1 MAKARIAV
9 DIGGTFTD
17 FALQRGNEILSAKVL
32 TTPSKPED
40 GVLAGIESLLADA
53 ALAPQEVGLIIH
65 GTTLATNAIIE
76 RKGAKTALIVTEGHR
91 DTLEMAYENRFAQYD
106 ILADRPAPLVPRAR
120 RWPVRERLAWTGE
133 ALLPLQEESVEALL
147 PRIADERIE
156 AVAVGLLHAY
166 ADPRHERRVA
176 EIIKGAYPDL
186 PLSLSGEVCPEIR
199 EYDRLSTT
207 VANAYVQPL
216 MARYLRVLNTALA
229 ERGFA
234 CPFFLITSA
243 GGLTTLE
250 TGMRLPIRLVES
262 GPAGGAILASRIA
275 RQCALDQ
282 AVSFDMGGT
291 TAKICLIDD
300 GEPLVSRTFEV
311 DRQYRYMKGSGF
323 PLKVPVI
330 EMVEIGAG
338 GGSIAA
344 VDSVGRLSIGPRSAG
359 ADPGPACY
367 GTGGDEPTVTD
378 ADLLMGR
385 LDPERFAGGKMT
397 LRGDR
402 AAEAVK
408 GRVAG
413 PLGIPLEEAVY
424 GIGEMVDESMAGAA
438 RVHAIEWGKGLAKRT
453 MIAFGG
459 AAPLHAARLAQK
471 LDIDKVIIPTKAGV
485 GSAVGFL
492 AAPIA
497 FEVVRS
503 RYVPLESFDAQAAN
517 ALFGEMRVE
526 ASSIV
531 AEGAPGERLVERRA
545 ASMRYMGQGHE
556 IIVELPVRSLRDED
570 ALVLKQAFET
580 AYRHLYG
587 RLIESLEIEALSW
600 SLTVSTEP
608 PEVAPA
614 PETADLP
621 APSSSLAREV
631 RDPLAGAV
639 RMALYERAALAPG
652 TCLQGPALVI
662 ESETTTVVP
671 VGFDLRVD
679 GLGYLELSRKDR
691 PVE

>member
-1 MAKARIAV
+1 MTTARIAV

-17 FALQRGNEILSAKVL
+17 FALERTGEISSAKVL
-32 TTPSKPED
+32 TTPDRPEEA
-40 GVLAGIESLLADA
+40 VLTGIEALLADTTMEA
-53 ALAPQEVGLIIH
+53 REIGLIIH

-106 ILADRPAPLVPRAR
+106 ILADRPAPLVPRSL
-120 RWPVRERLAWTGE
+120 RWPVRERLTWTGK
-133 ALLPLQEESVEALL
+133 ALLDLQEESVETLL
-147 PRIADERIE
+147 PRIADDGIE
-156 AVAVGLLHAY
+156 AVAIGLLHAY

-176 EIIKGAYPDL
+176 EIIANAYPDL
-186 PLSLSGEVCPEIR
+186 PLSLSSEVCPEIR

-216 MARYLRVLNTALA
+216 MARYLGALKTGLA
-229 ERGFA
+229 ERGFS
-234 CPFFLITSA
+234 CPIFLMTSA

-262 GPAGGAILASRIA
+262 GPAGGAILASHIA
-275 RQCALDQ
+275 RQCGLDQ

-338 GGSIAA
+338 GGSIAS
-344 VDSVGRLSIGPRSAG
+344 VDAVGRLAIGPQSAG
-359 ADPGPACY
+359 AAPGPACY
-367 GTGGDEPTVTD
+367 GRGGEAPTVTD
-378 ADLLMGR
+378 ADLMMGR
-385 LDPERFAGGKMT
+385 LDPGRFAGGKVE
-397 LRGDR
+397 LRPDR
-402 AAEAVK
+402 AKAAITGEVAE
-408 GRVAG
+408 
-413 PLGIPLEEAVY
+413 PLRASLDEAVY
-424 GIGEMVDESMAGAA
+424 GIGEMVDESMASAA
-438 RVHAIEWGKGLAKRT
+438 RVHAIEWGKDLAKRG

-471 LDIDKVIIPTKAGV
+471 LAIDKVIIPTKAGV

-503 RYVPLESFDAQAAN
+503 RYMPLMRFEAEAAN
-517 ALFGEMRVE
+517 ALFDDMRRE
-526 ASSIV
+526 ASAV
-531 AEGAPGERLVERRA
+531 VTAGAPGEHLIERRA
-545 ASMRYMGQGHE
+545 ASMRYLGQGHE
-556 IIVELPVRSLRDED
+556 ITVPLPAEALRGGDD
-570 ALVLKQAFET
+570 AVLKAAFE
-580 AYRHLYG
+580 AEYRRLYG
-587 RLIESLEIEALSW
+587 RLIENLDIEILTW
-600 SLTVSTEP
+600 SLTLSTEP
-608 PEVAPA
+608 RRIIPLPDVGEHAA
-614 PETADLP
+614 PEP
-621 APSSSLAREV
+621 AGIRQV
-631 RDPLAGAV
+631 RDPVAGTV
-639 RMALYERAALAPG
+639 PMALYDRAALAPG
-652 TCLQGPALVI
+652 SRLEGPALVV
-662 ESETTTVVP
+662 EDETTTVVP

-679 GLGYLELSRKDR
+679 GLGYLELSRKDKDR
-691 PVE
+691 

>member
-1 MAKARIAV
+1 MTKVRIAV

-17 FALQRGNEILSAKVL
+17 FALERAGEILSAKVL
-32 TTPSKPED
+32 TTPTKPED
-40 GVLAGIESLLADA
+40 GVLAGIETLLADA
-53 ALAPQEVGLIIH
+53 SLRPQEVGLIIH

-106 ILADRPAPLVPRAR
+106 ILADRAAPLVPRAL
-120 RWPVRERLAWTGE
+120 RWPVGERLAWTGE
-133 ALLPLQEESVEALL
+133 VLSPLREDSVEALL
-147 PRIADERIE
+147 PRIADEGIE

-166 ADPRHERRVA
+166 ADPGHERRVA
-176 EIIKGAYPDL
+176 DIIRDAYPEL
-186 PLSLSGEVCPEIR
+186 PISLSSEVCPEIR

-216 MARYLRVLNTALA
+216 MARYLSALKKALA
-229 ERGFA
+229 ERGFS
-234 CPFFLITSA
+234 CPFFLMTSA

-275 RQCALDQ
+275 RQCALEQ

-291 TAKICLIDD
+291 TAKICLIDQ
-300 GEPLVSRTFEV
+300 GEPLVSRAFEV

-338 GGSIAA
+338 GGSIAS
-344 VDSVGRLSIGPRSAG
+344 VDAVGRLTIGPQSAG

-367 GTGGDEPTVTD
+367 GQGGDAPTVTD
-378 ADLLMGR
+378 ADLMMGR
-385 LDPERFAGGKMT
+385 LDPERFAGGKVA
-397 LRGDR
+397 LRQDL
-402 AAEAVK
+402 AKEAIA
-408 GRVAG
+408 GRVAE
-413 PLGIPLEEAVY
+413 PLGTALDEAVY

-438 RVHAIEWGKGLAKRT
+438 RVHAIEWGKDLAKRA

-471 LDIDKVIIPTKAGV
+471 LSIDKVIIPTKAGV

-503 RYVPLESFDAQAAN
+503 RYMLLARFEAETAN
-517 ALFGEMRVE
+517 ALFGEMHEE
-526 ASSIV
+526 AGSVV
-531 AEGAPGERLVERRA
+531 AAGAPGERLVERRA
-545 ASMRYMGQGHE
+545 AAMRYLGQGHE
-556 IIVELPVRSLRDED
+556 ITVTLPARPLRDDD
-570 ALVLKQAFET
+570 APVLQLAFE
-580 AYRHLYG
+580 AEYSRLYG
-587 RLIESLEIEALSW
+587 RLIERLDIEVLSW

-608 PEVAPA
+608 PGVAPV
-614 PETADLP
+614 PEMTERPPP
-621 APSSSLAREV
+621 APARTREV
-631 RDPLAGAV
+631 RDPVAGNV
-639 RMALYERAALAPG
+639 PMALYDRTALAPG
-652 TCLQGPALVI
+652 THVQGPALVV
-662 ESETTTVVP
+662 EDETTTVVP

-679 GLGYLELSRKDR
+679 GLGYLELSRKDPKR
-691 PVE
+691 

>member
-17 FALQRGNEILSAKVL
+17 FALQRGDEILSAKVL

-106 ILADRPAPLVPRAR
+106 ILADRPEPLVPRAR

-147 PRIADERIE
+147 PRIADEGIE
-156 AVAVGLLHAY
+156 AVAIGLLHAY

-402 AAEAVK
+402 AAEAVE

-438 RVHAIEWGKGLAKRT
+438 RVHAIEWGKDLAKRT

-517 ALFGEMRVE
+517 ALFDEMRAE

-556 IIVELPVRSLRDED
+556 IIVELPVRPLRDED

-608 PEVAPA
+608 PEVAPT
-614 PETADLP
+614 PKTADLC

-631 RDPLAGAV
+631 HDPLAGTV
-639 RMALYERAALAPG
+639 QMALYERAALAPG

-691 PVE
+691 VR

>member
-1 MAKARIAV
+1 MATARIAV

-17 FALQRGNEILSAKVL
+17 FALERAGEISSAKVL
-32 TTPSKPED
+32 TTPDRPEE
-40 GVLAGIESLLADA
+40 GVLTGIETLLNGSGAQ
-53 ALAPQEVGLIIH
+53 APEIGLLIH

-106 ILADRPAPLVPRAR
+106 ILADRPPPLVPRAL

-133 ALLPLQEESVEALL
+133 TLLDLQEESVEALL
-147 PRIADERIE
+147 PRIAEDGIE
-156 AVAVGLLHAY
+156 AVAIGLLHAY

-176 EIIKGAYPDL
+176 EIIAKAYPDL
-186 PLSLSGEVCPEIR
+186 PLSLSSEVCPEIR

-216 MARYLRVLNTALA
+216 MARYLGALKAGLA
-229 ERGFA
+229 ERGFH
-234 CPFFLITSA
+234 CPVFLMTSA

-250 TGMRLPIRLVES
+250 TGRRLSIRLVES

-275 RQCALDQ
+275 RQCGLDQ

-300 GEPLVSRTFEV
+300 GEPLVSRSFEV

-338 GGSIAA
+338 GGSIAS
-344 VDSVGRLSIGPRSAG
+344 VDSVGRLTIGPQSAG
-359 ADPGPACY
+359 ANPGPACY
-367 GTGGDEPTVTD
+367 GHGGDAPTVTD
-378 ADLLMGR
+378 ADLMMGR
-385 LDPERFAGGKMT
+385 LDPERFAGGKVA
-397 LRGDR
+397 LHPDR
-402 AAEAVK
+402 AEATIAGKVAEPLRASLDEAVH
-408 GRVAG
+408 
-413 PLGIPLEEAVY
+413 
-424 GIGEMVDESMAGAA
+424 GIGEMVDESMASAA
-438 RVHAIEWGKGLAKRT
+438 RVHAIEWGKDLARRG

-471 LDIDKVIIPTKAGV
+471 LAIDKVIIPTKAGI

-503 RYVPLESFDAQAAN
+503 RYMTLADFEAKAAN
-517 ALFGEMRVE
+517 ALFDGMRKE
-526 ASSIV
+526 ASAV
-531 AEGAPGERLVERRA
+531 VTAGAPGQPLIERRA
-545 ASMRYMGQGHE
+545 ASMRYLGQGHE
-556 IIVELPVRSLRDED
+556 ITVPLPAEALHGED
-570 ALVLKQAFET
+570 DAILKSAFE
-580 AYRHLYG
+580 AEYQRLYG
-587 RLIESLEIEALSW
+587 RLIENLDIEVLTW
-600 SLTVSTEP
+600 SLTVSTDP
-608 PEVAPA
+608 PKIAPLPKTAERAA
-614 PETADLP
+614 PEP
-621 APSSSLAREV
+621 AGMRHV
-631 RDPLAGAV
+631 RDPVAGSV
-639 RMALYERAALAPG
+639 PTALYDRAALAPG
-652 TCLQGPALVI
+652 HYLEGPALVV
-662 ESETTTVVP
+662 EEETTTVVP

-679 GLGYLELSRKDR
+679 GLGYLELSRRKSDQ
-691 PVE
+691 

>member
-1 MAKARIAV
+1 
-9 DIGGTFTD
+9 
-17 FALQRGNEILSAKVL
+17 
-32 TTPSKPED
+32 
-40 GVLAGIESLLADA
+40 
-53 ALAPQEVGLIIH
+53 
-65 GTTLATNAIIE
+65 
-76 RKGAKTALIVTEGHR
+76 
-91 DTLEMAYENRFAQYD
+91 
-106 ILADRPAPLVPRAR
+106 
-120 RWPVRERLAWTGE
+120 
-133 ALLPLQEESVEALL
+133 
-147 PRIADERIE
+147 
-156 AVAVGLLHAY
+156 
-166 ADPRHERRVA
+166 
-176 EIIKGAYPDL
+176 
-186 PLSLSGEVCPEIR
+186 
-199 EYDRLSTT
+199 
-207 VANAYVQPL
+207 

-503 RYVPLESFDAQAAN
+503 RYVPLESFDAQAAT
-517 ALFGEMRVE
+517 ALFGEMRAE

-531 AEGAPGERLVERRA
+531 AEGAPGEPLVERRA
-545 ASMRYMGQGHE
+545 ASMRYTGQGHE
-556 IIVELPVRSLRDED
+556 IVVELPVRPLRDED

-608 PEVAPA
+608 PEVAPTSK
-614 PETADLP
+614 TADLC
-621 APSSSLAREV
+621 APSSPLAREV
-631 RDPLAGAV
+631 RDPLAGTV
-639 RMALYERAALAPG
+639 QMALYERAALAPG

-691 PVE
+691 GR

>member
-17 FALQRGNEILSAKVL
+17 FALQRGDEILSAKVL

-147 PRIADERIE
+147 PRIADEGVE
-156 AVAVGLLHAY
+156 AVAIGLLHAY

-282 AVSFDMGGT
+282 AVSFDMGRSS
-291 TAKICLIDD
+291 KW
-300 GEPLVSRTFEV
+300 SRSV
-311 DRQYRYMKGSGF
+311 RAADRSPRWTRSG
-323 PLKVPVI
+323 
-330 EMVEIGAG
+330 AC
-338 GGSIAA
+338 
-344 VDSVGRLSIGPRSAG
+344 RSAR
-359 ADPGPACY
+359 
-367 GTGGDEPTVTD
+367 E
-378 ADLLMGR
+378 
-385 LDPERFAGGKMT
+385 
-397 LRGDR
+397 
-402 AAEAVK
+402 
-408 GRVAG
+408 
-413 PLGIPLEEAVY
+413 
-424 GIGEMVDESMAGAA
+424 
-438 RVHAIEWGKGLAKRT
+438 
-453 MIAFGG
+453 
-459 AAPLHAARLAQK
+459 
-471 LDIDKVIIPTKAGV
+471 
-485 GSAVGFL
+485 
-492 AAPIA
+492 
-497 FEVVRS
+497 
-503 RYVPLESFDAQAAN
+503 
-517 ALFGEMRVE
+517 
-526 ASSIV
+526 
-531 AEGAPGERLVERRA
+531 
-545 ASMRYMGQGHE
+545 
-556 IIVELPVRSLRDED
+556 
-570 ALVLKQAFET
+570 
-580 AYRHLYG
+580 
-587 RLIESLEIEALSW
+587 
-600 SLTVSTEP
+600 
-608 PEVAPA
+608 APA
-614 PETADLP
+614 PT
-621 APSSSLAREV
+621 R
-631 RDPLAGAV
+631 
-639 RMALYERAALAPG
+639 
-652 TCLQGPALVI
+652 GPHA
-662 ESETTTVVP
+662 TGP
-671 VGFDLRVD
+671 VGT
-679 GLGYLELSRKDR
+679 SRR
-691 PVE
+691 

>member
-1 MAKARIAV
+1 MRA
-9 DIGGTFTD
+9 
-17 FALQRGNEILSAKVL
+17 
-32 TTPSKPED
+32 
-40 GVLAGIESLLADA
+40 
-53 ALAPQEVGLIIH
+53 
-65 GTTLATNAIIE
+65 
-76 RKGAKTALIVTEGHR
+76 
-91 DTLEMAYENRFAQYD
+91 
-106 ILADRPAPLVPRAR
+106 ADR
-120 RWPVRERLAWTGE
+120 
-133 ALLPLQEESVEALL
+133 
-147 PRIADERIE
+147 
-156 AVAVGLLHAY
+156 
-166 ADPRHERRVA
+166 
-176 EIIKGAYPDL
+176 
-186 PLSLSGEVCPEIR
+186 
-199 EYDRLSTT
+199 
-207 VANAYVQPL
+207 
-216 MARYLRVLNTALA
+216 
-229 ERGFA
+229 
-234 CPFFLITSA
+234 
-243 GGLTTLE
+243 
-250 TGMRLPIRLVES
+250 
-262 GPAGGAILASRIA
+262 
-275 RQCALDQ
+275 
-282 AVSFDMGGT
+282 
-291 TAKICLIDD
+291 
-300 GEPLVSRTFEV
+300 
-311 DRQYRYMKGSGF
+311 
-323 PLKVPVI
+323 
-330 EMVEIGAG
+330 
-338 GGSIAA
+338 IAA
-344 VDSVGRLSIGPRSAG
+344 VDSVGRLSIGPQSAG

-402 AAEAVK
+402 AAEAVE

-413 PLGIPLEEAVY
+413 PLGIPLEEAVD

-438 RVHAIEWGKGLAKRT
+438 RVHAIEWGKDLAKRT

-503 RYVPLESFDAQAAN
+503 RYVPLESFDAQTAN
-517 ALFGEMRVE
+517 ALFDEMRAE

-556 IIVELPVRSLRDED
+556 IIVELPVRPLRDED

-587 RLIESLEIEALSW
+587 RLIESLEIETLSW

-608 PEVAPA
+608 PEVAPT
-614 PETADLP
+614 PKTADLP

-631 RDPLAGAV
+631 HDPLAGTV

-691 PVE
+691 VR

>member
-17 FALQRGNEILSAKVL
+17 FALQRGDEILSAKVL

-402 AAEAVK
+402 AAETVE

-438 RVHAIEWGKGLAKRT
+438 RVHAIEWGKDLAKRT

-517 ALFGEMRVE
+517 ALFDEMRAE

-556 IIVELPVRSLRDED
+556 IIVELPVRLLRDED

-608 PEVAPA
+608 PEVAPTSK
-614 PETADLP
+614 TADLC
-621 APSSSLAREV
+621 AASSPLAREV
-631 RDPLAGAV
+631 RDPLAGTV
-639 RMALYERAALAPG
+639 QMALYERAALAPG
-652 TCLQGPALVI
+652 TCLRGPALVI

-691 PVE
+691 VR

>member
-17 FALQRGNEILSAKVL
+17 FALQRGDEILSAKVL

-147 PRIADERIE
+147 PRIADEGIE
-156 AVAVGLLHAY
+156 AVAIGLLHAY

-229 ERGFA
+229 ERGFT

-402 AAEAVK
+402 AAEAVE

-438 RVHAIEWGKGLAKRT
+438 RVHAIEWGKDLAKRT

-517 ALFGEMRVE
+517 ALFDEMRAE

-556 IIVELPVRSLRDED
+556 IIVELPVRPLRDED

-580 AYRHLYG
+580 AYRYLYG

-608 PEVAPA
+608 PEVAPT
-614 PETADLP
+614 PKTADLP
-621 APSSSLAREV
+621 APSSPLAREV
-631 RDPLAGAV
+631 RDPLAGTV

-691 PVE
+691 VR

>member
-17 FALQRGNEILSAKVL
+17 FALQRGDEILSAKVL

-147 PRIADERIE
+147 PRIADEGIE
-156 AVAVGLLHAY
+156 AVAIGLLHAY

-229 ERGFA
+229 ERGFT

-402 AAEAVK
+402 AAEAVE

-438 RVHAIEWGKGLAKRT
+438 RVHAIEWGKDLAKRT

-517 ALFGEMRVE
+517 ALFDEMRAE

-556 IIVELPVRSLRDED
+556 IIVELPVRPLRDED

-608 PEVAPA
+608 PEVAPT
-614 PETADLP
+614 PKTADLP
-621 APSSSLAREV
+621 APSSPLAREV
-631 RDPLAGAV
+631 RDPLAGTV

-691 PVE
+691 VR

>member
-1 MAKARIAV
+1 
-9 DIGGTFTD
+9 
-17 FALQRGNEILSAKVL
+17 
-32 TTPSKPED
+32 
-40 GVLAGIESLLADA
+40 
-53 ALAPQEVGLIIH
+53 
-65 GTTLATNAIIE
+65 
-76 RKGAKTALIVTEGHR
+76 
-91 DTLEMAYENRFAQYD
+91 MAYENRFAQYD

-133 ALLPLQEESVEALL
+133 TLLPLQEESVAALL
-147 PRIADERIE
+147 PRIADEGVE
-156 AVAVGLLHAY
+156 AVAIGLLHAY
-166 ADPRHERRVA
+166 ANPRHERRVA

-367 GTGGDEPTVTD
+367 GAGGDEPTVTD

-397 LRGDR
+397 LCGDR
-402 AAEAVK
+402 AAEAVE
-408 GRVAG
+408 GRVAV
-413 PLGIPLEEAVY
+413 PLGVPLEEAVY

-438 RVHAIEWGKGLAKRT
+438 RVHAIEWGKDLAKRT